1 VAATK
6 IRAPT
11 AIPIIAPI
19 GKPVLGV
26 GVTASDDVAGRE
38 VVVWDEV
45 LVLDG
50 KEEVVS
56 ADNVDIE
63 DEVVVITSI

>member
-1 VAATK
+1 MAATRV
-6 IRAPT
+6 RAPT
-11 AIPIIAPI
+11 AIPIMAPI
-19 GKPVLGV
+19 GKPGLGV
-26 GVTASDDVAGRE
+26 GVAASDDVAGRE

>member
-1 VAATK
+1 VA
-6 IRAPT
+6 
-11 AIPIIAPI
+11 
-19 GKPVLGV
+19 
-26 GVTASDDVAGRE
+26 ASDDVVGRE